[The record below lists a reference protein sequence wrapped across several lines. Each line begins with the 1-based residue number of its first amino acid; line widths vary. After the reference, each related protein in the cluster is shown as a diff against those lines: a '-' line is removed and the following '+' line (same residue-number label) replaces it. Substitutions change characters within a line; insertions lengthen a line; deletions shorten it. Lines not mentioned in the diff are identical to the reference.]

1 MKIVLV
7 GPAFPYRGGI
17 AETTNSLYSALT
29 ARGHEVVIV
38 GFKKQFPKLLFPGKT
53 QFVENA
59 SRRDLPPEF
68 MLVPW
73 NPLSWYRTAQ
83 FIEKQKAD
91 LVCYKWWM
99 PFFGACYWG
108 VSKLLDKQSRAHIA
122 FVCHNVIPHE
132 TRIGDKT
139 LSKMALGQ
147 SKFFLTF
154 SRNEAHELEH
164 LFPSI
169 AKENIRFTALPLFDR
184 YDEFTQGQAAARAK
198 LGIDA
203 KKLLLFMGLI
213 RQYKGLDILLRAMPE
228 IIKQDSDIKLVVA
241 GEFYEEQAK
250 YDKLIDEL
258 GIREH
263 VIVRPGYVPA
273 DEIGTYLAAA
283 DVNVLPYRSAT
294 QSAILVLAYAHGC
307 PVITTNVGGLAEVV
321 DAGKTGFVVEPE
333 NPSAIAAA
341 VYDFYSTG
349 GRAAFEPHVRTTAEK
364 FSWDRPCEILEEFA
378 LKR

>member
-17 AETTNSLYSALT
+17 AETTNSLYAALT
-29 ARGHEVVIV
+29 ARGHEVVII

-53 QFVENA
+53 QFDT
-59 SRRDLPPEF
+59 SRKDNIPSTRL
-68 MLVPW
+68 LVPW
-73 NPLSWYRTAQ
+73 NPLSWYQTAQ
-83 FIEKQKAD
+83 FINKQKAD
-91 LVCYKWWM
+91 LVGFKWWM
-99 PFFGACYWG
+99 PFFGAAYWG
-108 VSKLLDKQSRAHIA
+108 VSKLLDKPSRERIA

-164 LFPSI
+164 LFPNI

-184 YDEFTQGQAAARAK
+184 YDKFREGQAAARAK

-228 IIKQDSDIKLVVA
+228 IIHQDSDIKLVIA

-258 GIREH
+258 GIRDH

-273 DEIGTYLAAA
+273 EEIGVYLAAA

-333 NPSAIAAA
+333 NPPAIAAA
-341 VYDFYSTG
+341 VQNFYSTG
-349 GRAAFEPHVRTTAEK
+349 GRPTFEPHVRTTAEK

-378 LKR
+378 QSN

>member
-17 AETTNSLYSALT
+17 AETTNSLYSVLT
-29 ARGHEVVIV
+29 KRGHDVVIV

-53 QFVENA
+53 QFDT
-59 SRRDLPPEF
+59 SRTDDIPSTRL
-68 MLVPW
+68 LVPW
-73 NPLSWYRTAQ
+73 NPLSWYRTAK
-83 FIEKQKAD
+83 FINKQNAD

-99 PFFGACYWG
+99 PFFGAAYWG
-108 VSKLLDKQSRAHIA
+108 VSKLLDMQSRARVA

-164 LFPSI
+164 LFPKI
-169 AKENIRFTALPLFDR
+169 EKKHIRHTALPLFDR
-184 YDEFTQGQAAARAK
+184 YDEFKQGQAAARAK
-198 LGIDA
+198 LKIDA

-228 IIKQDSDIKLVVA
+228 IIKQDSDIKLVIA

-258 GIREH
+258 GIRNH

-273 DEIGTYLAAA
+273 DEIGVYLAAA

-321 DAGKTGFVVEPE
+321 EAGKTGFVVEPE
-333 NPSAIAAA
+333 DSSAIASA
-341 VYDFYSTG
+341 VHNFYSTG
-349 GRAAFEPHVRTTAEK
+349 GRTVFEPHVRTTAEK

-378 LKR
+378 QSN